1 MLTRTTNRG
10 LIVGIVAL
18 AAFAS
23 CHIPTATAEDAG
35 KQIYYVDFRARTAAT
50 FGHAF
55 IWYGR
60 LDRKAVDVAG
70 LHPATDNP
78 IPYMIGQILPVPSE
92 TGASYGDL
100 DEGYLLASYR
110 VTMTEAQAKPVFAY
124 IKHMQATNPL
134 WNNSIYNCVS
144 FIQDIARF
152 MGLKVPNEHAIMP
165 DEWVDKLRALN
176 GGRENQLISL
186 SQILSGTAPKYAIA
200 PRPAGT
206 KSAAAP
212 KSAGAPKSAA
222 APKPEATPKSAAAPK
237 PKASAQAPK
246 VAEAPKP
253 DATKPAERWS
263 SAVVY

>member
-1 MLTRTTNRG
+1 MLTRTINRS

-18 AAFAS
+18 AASAS
-23 CHIPTATAEDAG
+23 CHVPAASAEEAG
-35 KQIYYVDFRARTAAT
+35 GRQIYYVDFRARTAAT

-55 IWYGR
+55 IWFGR
-60 LDRKAVDVAG
+60 LDQKAVEVAG

-78 IPYMIGQILPVPSE
+78 IPYLIGQILPVPSE

-206 KSAAAP
+206 KSAAA
-212 KSAGAPKSAA
+212 AKSAA
-222 APKPEATPKSAAAPK
+222 AKPAAEAKSAAAK
-237 PKASAQAPK
+237 PAADAKSAA
-246 VAEAPKP
+246 AKP
-253 DATKPAERWS
+253 AAAMAAKPAELPKGQ
-263 SAVVY
+263 SAAAVINNSY

>member
-18 AAFAS
+18 AAVAS
-23 CHIPTATAEDAG
+23 CHVPTATAEEAGG

-78 IPYMIGQILPVPSE
+78 IPYIIGQILPVPSE

-110 VTMTEAQAKPVFAY
+110 VTMTEAQAKPVFAE
-124 IKHMQATNPL
+124 IKRMQASTPL

-152 MGLKVPNEHAIMP
+152 MGLKVPNEHAVMP

-176 GGRENQLISL
+176 GGRENQLVSL
-186 SQILSGTAPKYAIA
+186 SQILAGTVPKYAVA
-200 PRPAGT
+200 PKPAAGS

-212 KSAGAPKSAA
+212 KSAPAPKSAA
-222 APKPEATPKSAAAPK
+222 GPK
-237 PKASAQAPK
+237 PKAAAEAPK
-246 VAEAPKP
+246 VAEAPKNQ
-253 DATKPAERWS
+253 
-263 SAVVY
+263 SASALPINNY

>member
-18 AAFAS
+18 AVSAS
-23 CHIPTATAEDAG
+23 CHVPTATAEDAGG

-55 IWYGR
+55 IWFGR

-110 VTMTEAQAKPVFAY
+110 VTMTEAQAKPVFAE
-124 IKHMQATNPL
+124 IKRMQASTPL

-176 GGRENQLISL
+176 GGRENQLVSL
-186 SQILSGTAPKYAIA
+186 SQILAGTVPKYAVA
-200 PRPAGT
+200 PKPAAGS
-206 KSAAAP
+206 KSAVAPKSTAAP
-212 KSAGAPKSAA
+212 KSAAG
-222 APKPEATPKSAAAPK
+222 PK
-237 PKASAQAPK
+237 PKAAAEAPK
-246 VAEAPKP
+246 VAEAPKNQ
-253 DATKPAERWS
+253 
-263 SAVVY
+263 SASALPINNY

>member
-1 MLTRTTNRG
+1 MLTGTTNRG

-18 AAFAS
+18 AVSAS
-23 CHIPTATAEDAG
+23 CHVPAAIAEEAGG

-78 IPYMIGQILPVPSE
+78 IPYIIGQILPVPSE

-110 VTMTEAQAKPVFAY
+110 VTMTEAQARPVFAE
-124 IKHMQATNPL
+124 IKRMQASTPL

-165 DEWVDKLRALN
+165 DEWVEKLRALN
-176 GGRENQLISL
+176 GGRENQLVSL
-186 SQILSGTAPKYAIA
+186 SQILSGTVPKYAVA
-200 PRPAGT
+200 PRPAAGS
-206 KSAAAP
+206 KSAAGSAAGSKSAAGSAAAP
-212 KSAGAPKSAA
+212 KSAAARSARSAA
-222 APKPEATPKSAAAPK
+222 DKP
-237 PKASAQAPK
+237 
-246 VAEAPKP
+246 AEAPKNQSASAINTP
-253 DATKPAERWS
+253 PAYP
-263 SAVVY
+263 AINNY

>member
-18 AAFAS
+18 AASAS
-23 CHIPTATAEDAG
+23 CHVPTATAQEAG
-35 KQIYYVDFRARTAAT
+35 GKAIYYVDFRARTAAT

-55 IWYGR
+55 VWYGR
-60 LDRKAVDVAG
+60 MDRKAVDVAG

-110 VTMTEAQAKPVFAY
+110 VGMTEAQARPVFAQ
-124 IKHMQATNPL
+124 IKHMQATTPL

-165 DEWVDKLRALN
+165 DEWVNKLRRLN
-176 GGRENQLISL
+176 GGRENQVVYL
-186 SQILSGTAPKYAIA
+186 SNILAGTV
-200 PRPAGT
+200 PAGA
-206 KSAAAP
+206 SP
-212 KSAGAPKSAA
+212 KSARSAEAKPAA
-222 APKPEATPKSAAAPK
+222 AKPAAA
-237 PKASAQAPK
+237 
-246 VAEAPKP
+246 
-253 DATKPAERWS
+253 KPAEPPKNQ
-263 SAVVY
+263 SASAIVNSY